1 MKYLCKCSARKFS
14 VFGLGLQ
21 YRDAILWCVTYW
33 LFWHAKMWGAKGYSC
48 PLTSKSGGQMPPCP
62 RLLRLCI
69 SSTNSRNVDRLF
81 WCSCSYHGWQAKFW
95 WTIGCYAYHNSVNDV
110 DLLMLFRN
118 IGPMAICLHRR
129 CIIGM
134 WKHYCVDSTSY
145 QRSNTERRG
154 CCSLD
159 WVSQTGSSRQG
170 LVRKAQH
177 RGFAEKSIL
186 PEK

>member
-1 MKYLCKCSARKFS
+1 MKYLPECFHWVYVQFRLMCQPWTRCGSWNILTYNVSHLPTVGMSIVFSDILALTTGCRRSFGERLVATCITTVSTTLICLCCSE
-14 VFGLGLQ
+14 
-21 YRDAILWCVTYW
+21 
-33 LFWHAKMWGAKGYSC
+33 
-48 PLTSKSGGQMPPCP
+48 
-62 RLLRLCI
+62 
-69 SSTNSRNVDRLF
+69 
-81 WCSCSYHGWQAKFW
+81 
-95 WTIGCYAYHNSVNDV
+95 
-110 DLLMLFRN
+110 

-134 WKHYCVDSTSY
+134 WKHYCVDSHSY